1 MSSPDPVRQPS
12 EETPASPQSPDTV
25 RFAGIAN
32 GRVAVKA
39 VTLDEVVR
47 RLDEMGADRQEVEI
61 WEVAP
66 DSDKVAYAWSCRR
79 VPPEYAG
86 NLPGRSLFAG
96 NPVMQHNEELARKI
110 SEEARSNPGSP
121 YAGKFVGI
129 LNGQVAVV
137 AESWAELGR
146 RFRPMVSNPAEAL
159 CVEASR
165 DPDVVEDIWVFP

>member
-1 MSSPDPVRQPS
+1 MSTPDPVRQPN
-12 EETPASPQSPDTV
+12 EEPTVSPQSPDAV

-39 VTLDEVVR
+39 ATLDEVVR

-79 VPPEYAG
+79 IPAESAG
-86 NLPGRSLFAG
+86 NLPGRPLFAG
-96 NPVMQHNEELARKI
+96 NPVMQRNEELARKI
-110 SEEARSNPGSP
+110 NEEARSNPNSP

-146 RFRPMVSNPAEAL
+146 RFRPMVSDPAEAL
-159 CVEASR
+159 CLEASR
-165 DPDVVEDIWVFP
+165 DPDVVEDIWIYP